1 MRRGVIAVMVKL
13 LHVAA
18 ASPHQ
23 LKLSGSDTVPL
34 KGPAR
39 FRCQISMSVSIL
51 FVSFTILWQIYWN
64 LVNMARRYIHYMSP
78 RRVDETCKLECNIYR
93 RNSFRSCLHLQLRL
107 VKVLDY
113 VGILLDS

>member
-1 MRRGVIAVMVKL
+1 MSNLNVSVDPVCLI
-13 LHVAA
+13 HDFVA
-18 ASPHQ
+18 
-23 LKLSGSDTVPL
+23 D
-34 KGPAR
+34 
-39 FRCQISMSVSIL
+39 
-51 FVSFTILWQIYWN
+51 YWN